1 MGSQAPPAASL
12 AAKVEDHRLI
22 QQADGFIIGFG
33 ALNTISIA
41 VRRQSSN
48 WEHLRTLDVRFD
60 SSNAMMISSTCRTD
74 DTTIS

>member
-1 MGSQAPPAASL
+1 MGSQAPPAACW
-12 AAKVEDHRLI
+12 AATVVDHRLN

-33 ALNTISIA
+33 ALNTISTA

-60 SSNAMMISSTCRTD
+60 SSSAMMISSTCRTD
-74 DTTIS
+74 DTTFS